1 MIKNRSY
8 LFVVFLMTILLLTG
22 CSNNQSE
29 EELAKKDEEI
39 SQLNAKVEELN
50 NKIKDLEQKLE
61 EADNME
67 KYKNNEVL
75 IKAIETVNYLKNKDM
90 EGLAS
95 VVHPLMGV
103 RFTPYEYIDLQND
116 LVFTKDRIATFLDD
130 TQNYTWGSF
139 DGSGEPIIM
148 TFSEYFD
155 RFIYDIDFANAQMIG
170 NNYSIGKG
178 NSQNNISEA
187 YPDAYYIEFHFP
199 GFESEYEGMDWRSLR
214 LVYEKMDGVWYL
226 VGIVHGEWT
235 I

>member
-8 LFVVFLMTILLLTG
+8 LLVVFLMTILLLTG

-75 IKAIETVNYLKNKDM
+75 LRAIEAVNYLKNKDM

-116 LVFTKDRIATFLDD
+116 LVFTKDRIATFLED

-155 RFIYDIDFANAQMIG
+155 RFIYDVDFANAQMIG

-199 GFESEYEGMDWRSLR
+199 GFEPEYEGMDWRSLR

>member
-1 MIKNRSY
+1 MLKNRK
-8 LFVVFLMTILLLTG
+8 FVLPILLMFILLITG
-22 CSNNQSE
+22 CSSDISE
-29 EELAKKDEEI
+29 EELAKKDQEI
-39 SQLNAKVEELN
+39 NELN
-50 NKIKDLEQKLE
+50 SKIIELNEKIDELEKQLE
-61 EADNME
+61 EYNSIGKFE
-67 KYKNNEVL
+67 NNEVL
-75 IKAIETVNYLKNKDM
+75 LRAIETVNYLKDKDM

-130 TQNYTWGSF
+130 TQSYTWGFF
-139 DGSGEPIIM
+139 DGTGEPIVM

-155 RFIYDIDFANAQMIG
+155 RFIYDADFANPQMIG

-178 NSQNNISEA
+178 NSLNNIEEA
-187 YPDAYYIEFHFP
+187 YPNAKYIEFHFSGIEP
-199 GFESEYEGMDWRSLR
+199 EYEGMDWRSLR
-214 LVYEKMDGVWYL
+214 LVYEEMNGIWYL

>member
-29 EELAKKDEEI
+29 EELAKRDEEI

-75 IKAIETVNYLKNKDM
+75 LRAIETVNYLKNKDM

-116 LVFTKDRIATFLDD
+116 LVFTKDRIANFLED
-130 TQNYTWGSF
+130 TQTYTWGSF

-155 RFIYDIDFANAQMIG
+155 RFIYDVDFANAQMIG